1 MAVALLVPLQFA
13 TADLHYLPFGIPVG
27 GKTYRFAV
35 RTPGVIGGAGYTRA
49 STLSRVGGDCSAAG
63 ARSAKYTGTV
73 LASACSKVT
82 TATTAAVSNAGSGCS
97 AAGSYIATNTGSLVA
112 SVRSKSTNAC
122 SGVAVCL
129 AHGRAQALQSGLS
142 LVRSG
147 GAKISS
153 AISVIGAVRLP
164 QGPVTVPSL
173 TKSKRRDAN
182 ARPRHTQ
189 LSSAADPDSARSY
202 VYRTHAPWA
211 TRSVKLAICAYV
223 IHYYAVHDVEW

>member
-1 MAVALLVPLQFA
+1 M
-13 TADLHYLPFGIPVG
+13 
-27 GKTYRFAV
+27 
-35 RTPGVIGGAGYTRA
+35 
-49 STLSRVGGDCSAAG
+49 
-63 ARSAKYTGTV
+63 
-73 LASACSKVT
+73 ASACSKVT
-82 TATTAAVSNAGSGCS
+82 TTVSNAGSGCS